1 MRKLKLQ
8 VQMSV
13 DGFVGGPNGELDWMT
28 WNWDD
33 ALKNFVNE
41 LTDSVDTI
49 LLGRKMTDGFVNH
62 WTNIVKNRP
71 DDESYPFAKKM
82 VDKPKIVFT
91 KTLDESNPISAEWEN
106 TRLAKGD
113 IVEEVNK
120 IKNEQS
126 GKDIVVYG
134 GAGFVSSLI
143 KNNLIDE
150 FYLFVNP
157 AAIGN
162 GLSIFEGRTNL
173 KFVKSISF
181 SCGVVV
187 LNYEPVK

>member
-8 VQMSV
+8 MQKTV

-28 WNWDD
+28 WNWSDD
-33 ALKNFVNE
+33 IKNYVTD
-41 LTDSVDTI
+41 LTNSVDTI
-49 LLGRKMTDGFVNH
+49 LMGRKMTDGFISY
-62 WTNIVKNRP
+62 WTDYVKNKP
-71 DDESYPFAKKM
+71 NDESYPFAKQM
-82 VDKPKIVFT
+82 VDYSKVVFT
-91 KTLDESNPISAEWEN
+91 KTLDESKWEN

-126 GKDIVVYG
+126 NKDIIVYG
-134 GAGFVSSLI
+134 GAGFVTSLI

-157 AAIGN
+157 SAISN
-162 GLSIFEGRTNL
+162 GLTIFEGRTSL
-173 KFVKSISF
+173 KLVKSIPF
-181 SCGVVV
+181 ECGVVL
-187 LNYEPVK
+187 LNYEPAK